1 MILLRDSIRVA
12 APSGSGIPLAAY
24 MSMAL
29 EAIPFDR
36 QEDKF
41 RQTFLLQKP

>member
-1 MILLRDSIRVA
+1 VISIRIV

-36 QEDKF
+36 QDAKI
-41 RQTFLLQKP
+41 PPDNPPINAVVG